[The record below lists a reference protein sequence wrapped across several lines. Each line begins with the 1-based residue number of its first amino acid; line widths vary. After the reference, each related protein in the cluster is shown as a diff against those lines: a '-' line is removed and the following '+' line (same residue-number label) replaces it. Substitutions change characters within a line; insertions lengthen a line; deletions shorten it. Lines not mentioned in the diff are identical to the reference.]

1 MGHQLQETLEGL
13 KARYRPGV
21 VAKKTTYYFSLGEA
35 AGEKWTVTL
44 TPEGCELAPG
54 RVGDADCVLK
64 MSADLFV
71 RLVAGTYKPGAMDFM
86 SGKIKTS
93 DVGLLMKLQQ
103 AFGM

>member
-1 MGHQLQETLEGL
+1 MSDTLREALEGL
-13 KARYRPGV
+13 RARYRPGT

-44 TPEGCELAPG
+44 TPEACELAPG

-64 MSADLFV
+64 MPAELFM
-71 RLVAGTYKPGAMDFM
+71 RLLAGEYKPGPMDFFG
-86 SGKIKTS
+86 GKIKTN
-93 DVGLLMKLQQ
+93 DVGLLVKLQQ